1 MQNTE
6 QKLWDTVDQMIAD
19 AKVSEETTA
28 SRILDAIME
37 LPIELHE
44 LIELQ
49 ALDVRPQEIKRFQ
62 N

>member
-19 AKVSEETTA
+19 AKMSEESTE
-28 SRILDAIME
+28 SRILDAIMD

-49 ALDVRPQEIKRFQ
+49 ALDIRPQAIKRFQ